1 MKIRHIILAFTLVL
15 ISSASAFAQRFA
27 YVNSEYILEHIPEY
41 VSAQKQ
47 LDALSIQWQEE
58 VDNRFQEIEKLYQAY
73 QQDQVVLNEN
83 LRRQREDEIVN
94 KEKEVKD
101 YQREKFGFE
110 GDLYKE
116 RVRLIGPI
124 QERVSKAIQ
133 EIAEAQNLDVILDKN
148 SEVMMLYANPRL
160 DKSDEVITRLGYKP
174 GATQ

>member
-15 ISSASAFAQRFA
+15 ISSVNTFAQRFA

-58 VDNRFQEIEKLYQAY
+58 VDNRFEEIEKLYQAY

-174 GATQ
+174 GATR

>member
-15 ISSASAFAQRFA
+15 ISSANTFAQRFA

-41 VSAQKQ
+41 FSAQKQ

-58 VDNRFQEIEKLYQAY
+58 VDNRFEEIEKLYQAY

-174 GATQ
+174 GATR

>member
-15 ISSASAFAQRFA
+15 ISSANTFAQRFA

-58 VDNRFQEIEKLYQAY
+58 VDNRFEEIEKLYQAY

-174 GATQ
+174 GATR